1 MLLSKMMGHSSVAIT
16 MDYIGIT
23 GEEIEALKA
32 IRAQQAGYLEQ
43 VYADE
48 LAGIQKA
55 TELMNAI
62 AQ

>member
-1 MLLSKMMGHSSVAIT
+1 MS
-16 MDYIGIT
+16 
-23 GEEIEALKA
+23 EEIEALKA